1 MLIKLQDILS
11 SFGGWLAGI
20 FLMIVDVFAGH
31 RFLIFMV
38 VTLTIMDAVW
48 GVAVSIKRKKYTLS
62 ELLRQ
67 SVGKLAVYGCALFG
81 FMAIDHYLTL
91 ETGLEIALSSGLV
104 GVLISLTELWSSAA
118 SMLILFPDL
127 PILKLLQK
135 ALTGEIARKLNCD
148 EKEVA
153 KILGR
158 SRLKRDA
165 SGRFTS
171 KKKTDGQV

>member
-1 MLIKLQDILS
+1 
-11 SFGGWLAGI
+11 
-20 FLMIVDVFAGH
+20 
-31 RFLIFMV
+31 
-38 VTLTIMDAVW
+38 
-48 GVAVSIKRKKYTLS
+48 
-62 ELLRQ
+62 
-67 SVGKLAVYGCALFG
+67 
-81 FMAIDHYLTL
+81 
-91 ETGLEIALSSGLV
+91 
-104 GVLISLTELWSSAA
+104 
-118 SMLILFPDL
+118 MLILFPDL